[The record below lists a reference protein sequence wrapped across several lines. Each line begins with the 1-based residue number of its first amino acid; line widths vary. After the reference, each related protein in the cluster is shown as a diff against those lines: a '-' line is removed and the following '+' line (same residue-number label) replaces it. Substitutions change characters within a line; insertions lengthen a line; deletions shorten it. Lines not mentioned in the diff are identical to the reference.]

1 LADHSLSMKSI
12 PIRSR
17 AIRALRDVARFHFA
31 PDESGILARYSAA
44 LEASGSKGETV
55 GIYVN
60 PVGTDPEAIV
70 VTDSELVMVSSGVAT
85 SVPYAEI
92 QSVHGPAE
100 KQRDLDIRAS
110 LRSGTVVT
118 LRIAGAD
125 GRFRDVYSFV
135 RFLDRVLEDMRSD
148 KAG

>member
-1 LADHSLSMKSI
+1 MKSI
-12 PIRSR
+12 SVRSR

-31 PDESGILARYSAA
+31 PDESGILARYRAA
-44 LEASGSKGETV
+44 LEASGSEGETI

-70 VTDSELVMVSSGVAT
+70 VTDKELAIVSSGVTT

-92 QSVHGPAE
+92 QSVHGPVDN
-100 KQRDLDIRAS
+100 QRELDIKAD
-110 LRSGTVVT
+110 LRSGRVVA

-125 GRFRDVYSFV
+125 GRFRDVHAFL
-135 RFLDRVLEDMRSD
+135 RFLDRVLEDMTSG